1 MDNKTDLRVR
11 AKTIRKGLDIS
22 LISANM
28 VNLIRKNESYLKAQ
42 NVMLYYPM
50 KYEINLLS
58 LLTDNK
64 NFYLP
69 KVFGKDMLVCP
80 FKEGDR
86 LNLSEFKVNEPCS
99 NPVNPEILDLIFVP
113 ALMTDKQGY
122 RLGYG
127 GGFYDRFLAKYR
139 NIKTITPIAS
149 KFIVNKLPIDVFDCR
164 IDEILSC

>member
-1 MDNKTDLRVR
+1 MDSKTYLRAQ
-11 AKTIRKGLDIS
+11 AK
-22 LISANM
+22 
-28 VNLIRKNESYLKAQ
+28 LIRKQLDTSMVSANIVKLIRESKAYLSAQ
-42 NVMLYYPM
+42 NVMLFYPK
-50 KYEINLLS
+50 KYEINLLP
-58 LLTDNK
+58 LLEDNK
-64 NFYLP
+64 DFYLP
-69 KVFGKDMLVCP
+69 KVCGDDILVCP
-80 FKEGDR
+80 YNSGDR
-86 LNLSEFKVNEPCS
+86 LAVSNFNIQEPCS
-99 NPVNPEILDLIFVP
+99 NPVAPEILDLIFVP

>member
-1 MDNKTDLRVR
+1 MDNKTDLRVH
-11 AKTIRKGLDIS
+11 AKTIRKGLDITS
-22 LISANM
+22 ISANI
-28 VNLIRKNESYLKAQ
+28 VNLIRENKSYLKAR

-69 KVFGKDMLVCP
+69 KVFGKDILVCP
-80 FKEGDR
+80 FKQGDN
-86 LNLSEFKVNEPCS
+86 LKLSEFRVNEPCS

-113 ALMTDKQGY
+113 ALMADREGL

-127 GGFYDRFLAKYR
+127 GGFYDRFLEKYK
-139 NIKTITPIAS
+139 NIKTITPISS
-149 KFIVNKLPIDVFDCR
+149 KLIVDKLPVDVFDCR